1 MVRCRTLKIG
11 CGLAT
16 IVLLGAVMMRPGF
29 AEDAGSGAHGDGKA
43 STSGES
49 NAARGPSGE
58 NAGAGAAKPDAHAP
72 RGEEGKAHDG
82 PPAGND
88 TMKDANP
95 SAPGGTEMGAIDTS
109 IAPSRRLDKKS
120 KIGEGKS
127 AIESLATRNLHRR
140 MLSVPRPPH
149 PAVRNAIGVPIPQ
162 HSDLGRHDSVHP
174 NSLAVPHSTPA
185 GTAVVPGAPGSR
197 LTKIEGGADRRVP
210 NPNPVITP
218 PAARSGAITGT
229 GLTHHNSGPS
239 QIGGP
244 KAATAGINGTTIRP
258 KQ

>member
-1 MVRCRTLKIG
+1 MPRAVPRARTQ
-11 CGLAT
+11 
-16 IVLLGAVMMRPGF
+16 
-29 AEDAGSGAHGDGKA
+29 
-43 STSGES
+43 
-49 NAARGPSGE
+49 
-58 NAGAGAAKPDAHAP
+58 AGARPSRSAHAP
-72 RGEEGKAHDG
+72 RGEEGKAPGG
-82 PPAGND
+82 PPASNE

-95 SAPGGTEMGAIDTS
+95 PVPGGTEMGAIDTS

-127 AIESLATRNLHRR
+127 AIESSATRNLHRR

-162 HSDLGRHDSVHP
+162 HRDAERHDSVHP
-174 NSLAVPHSTPA
+174 NSLAVPHNTPA
-185 GTAVVPGAPGSR
+185 GTAAVPGAAGSR
-197 LTKIEGGADRRVP
+197 LTKVEGSADRHVP